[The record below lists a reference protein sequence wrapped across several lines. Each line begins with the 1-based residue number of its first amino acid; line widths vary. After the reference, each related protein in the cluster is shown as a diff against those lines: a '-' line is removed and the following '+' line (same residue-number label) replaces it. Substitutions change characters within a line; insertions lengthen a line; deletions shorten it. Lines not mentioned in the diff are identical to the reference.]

1 MDFRDAPDEAA
12 FRARLRSWIRDN
24 APSSLPTDEAAKLR
38 ALAEWHRAL
47 YAEGLV
53 ALTFPVEYGGQGLA
67 PVYEAILNDEIGAAG
82 APSPPAMAHLTNA
95 IRLFGTE
102 EQKREHL
109 PGMLS
114 SEVHWCQ
121 GFSEPNAGSDLAGI
135 RTRGELVATPD
146 GPAYRI
152 DGQKIWTSEALWSTW
167 CMLLLRTEPDAPAH
181 KGLSMLFVP
190 MDTPGV
196 EAREIVTAYGTS
208 EFAEVFFDGAIVP
221 AANLLGAPGQGWAIA
236 MQLLGYERGPADVGW
251 VARLARL
258 LTVLEEDVR
267 AGRVAAG
274 PAERRSL
281 AEAWVALRAL
291 QIHIQRTMSSR
302 SDGSTPGPE
311 GSIDKLL
318 VTEVEQLISHVNL
331 DLRGAAAVLEDGDD
345 IAGYF
350 WSRAQSIFGG
360 TRQIQRNIVAQ
371 RVLGLPRGS

>member
-1 MDFRDAPDEAA
+1 MDFRDAPDEAE
-12 FRARLRSWIRDN
+12 FRARLRSWIREN
-24 APSSLPTDEAAKLR
+24 APESLPVEEEARVR
-38 ALAEWHRAL
+38 ALNGWHRAL
-47 YAEGLV
+47 YAAGLA
-53 ALTFPVEYGGQGLA
+53 ALTFPLEYGGRGL
-67 PVYEAILNDEIGAAG
+67 PSVYDAILNDEIGAAG

-102 EQKREHL
+102 AQKQQHL

-114 SEVHWCQ
+114 CEVRWCQ

-146 GPAYRI
+146 GPAYRV
-152 DGQKIWTSEALWSTW
+152 DGQKIWTSEAVWASW
-167 CMLLLRTEPDAPAH
+167 CMLLLRTEHDAPAH
-181 KGLSMLFVP
+181 KGLSMLLLP

-196 EAREIVTAYGTS
+196 DCREIVTAYGTR
-208 EFAEVFFDGAIVP
+208 EFAEVFFDGAVVP
-221 AANLLGAPGQGWAIA
+221 AANMLGAPGQGWAIA

-251 VARLARL
+251 VARLARM

-267 AGRVAAG
+267 VGRVAAG
-274 PAERRSL
+274 PAERRAL

-291 QIHIQRTMSSR
+291 QIHIQRTMSGR
-302 SDGSTPGPE
+302 ADGSTPGPE

-318 VTEVEQLISHVNL
+318 VTEVEQLLSHVNL
-331 DLRGAAAVLEDGDD
+331 DLRGAAPLVDDGDD
-345 IAGYF
+345 VSAYF

-371 RVLGLPRGS
+371 RVLGLPRP